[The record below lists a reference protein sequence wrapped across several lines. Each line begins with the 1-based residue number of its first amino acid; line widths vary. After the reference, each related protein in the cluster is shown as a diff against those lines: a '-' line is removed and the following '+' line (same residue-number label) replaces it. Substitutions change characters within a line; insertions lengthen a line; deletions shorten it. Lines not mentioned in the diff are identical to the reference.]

1 MAPQQQPTLPPFI
14 SNLLHDV
21 YDSYISP
28 LLPGPLQY
36 ISSQLTPILSSAVA
50 AATSGD
56 IVSLA
61 AFVVVLYLTLKI
73 ADYVRR
79 SVMAWVFFAIKIVL
93 VFALI
98 NVAFYVNR
106 VGMQKAF
113 GDAEW
118 VVGLLWGFVEDKVM
132 SASGGAKD
140 NNKTGPFAYY
150 GGGRQQVPIVG
161 GKKRRGGTRAQS
173 KAQMA
178 EQKKK
183 KRL

>member
-1 MAPQQQPTLPPFI
+1 MAPQQQQPLPPFV
-14 SNLLHDV
+14 SNLADI
-21 YDSYISP
+21 YDSYICP
-28 LLPGPLQY
+28 LLPGPLQS
-36 ISSQLTPILSSAVA
+36 ISSGLTPIFSSAIA

-79 SVMAWVFFAIKIVL
+79 SVVAWVVFIIKIVL
-93 VFALI
+93 VIALI
-98 NVAFYVNR
+98 NAAFYVNR
-106 VGMQKAF
+106 VGVQKAF

-132 SASGGAKD
+132 SGGGKD
-140 NNKTGPFAYY
+140 NKTGPFAYY

-161 GKKRRGGTRAQS
+161 GKKRRSGWT
-173 KAQMA
+173 
-178 EQKKK
+178 
-183 KRL
+183 